1 MSAWSGWRQVG
12 GGKWVEARAREGGM
26 GFKREGGVGFKR
38 EGGVGFKREGGVGFK
53 VLRLTWP
60 ESWGRG
66 QKCDRRNASEIAWLP
81 CTSNHT

>member
-1 MSAWSGWRQVG
+1 MG

-38 EGGVGFKREGGVGFK
+38 EGGVGFK

-66 QKCDRRNASEIAWLP
+66 QKRDRRNASQIACLP